1 MPQVVAALR
10 RTFGT
15 GKTLPL
21 EFRLEQ
27 LRRLKSMLEDN
38 ADRWCD
44 ALHSD
49 LRRVATLTSH
59 PISLQPKVESRVLEL
74 TMTLNEVNG
83 TLKELHSW
91 MKPKKVSRT

>member
-1 MPQVVAALR
+1 MFQVVAALR

-21 EFRLEQ
+21 EYRLDQ

-38 ADRWCD
+38 ADQWCD

-49 LRRVATLTSH
+49 LRRVAAQFSIIH
-59 PISLQPKVESRVLEL
+59 QISPKSNRAC
-74 TMTLNEVNG
+74 
-83 TLKELHSW
+83 S
-91 MKPKKVSRT
+91 S